1 MRRRGGGAVA
11 GGLVQMP
18 CWVYEVRS
26 VSRDE
31 AEKRESAEV
40 KT

>member
-1 MRRRGGGAVA
+1 
-11 GGLVQMP
+11 MP

-40 KT
+40 ETYGHGLIL